1 MTENEG
7 KILDLLG
14 SGKNILKK
22 AATDPHR
29 GGTAAGSKYGMNAFF
44 LIWEYCP
51 YLDMVGTMPNVVRYV
66 MGSVNSLPPLA
77 LDRSIFPCC
86 TKKGPKTPAK
96 PLHLL
101 NDLAHTVDERFV
113 LAYSVE
119 SLPLVAPSWEETLVN
134 LDYLLAWCCPFL
146 KTIRATQSGVATSTL
161 DNPVDPQ
168 MSGISSSQSDLILE
182 IGVKLSSPPESIQQS
197 FVPSQS
203 GSPPTVM

>member
-1 MTENEG
+1 MEMLVKNHIRELEKLLKDLNLAIA
-7 KILDLLG
+7 KIKDIDC
-14 SGKNILKK
+14 KVKAKFKDVILTGDKINMVSAK
-22 AATDPHR
+22 ALMA
-29 GGTAAGSKYGMNAFF
+29 K
-44 LIWEYCP
+44 IP
-51 YLDMVGTMPNVVRYV
+51 Y
-66 MGSVNSLPPLA
+66 VNSLPPLA
-77 LDRSIFPCC
+77 LDHSIFPCR

-113 LAYSVE
+113 LAYPVE

-134 LDYLLAWCCPFL
+134 LDYLLSWCRPFL

-182 IGVKLSSPPESIQQS
+182 IGVKLSSPPEPIQQS

-203 GSPPTVM
+203 GSPSTVM